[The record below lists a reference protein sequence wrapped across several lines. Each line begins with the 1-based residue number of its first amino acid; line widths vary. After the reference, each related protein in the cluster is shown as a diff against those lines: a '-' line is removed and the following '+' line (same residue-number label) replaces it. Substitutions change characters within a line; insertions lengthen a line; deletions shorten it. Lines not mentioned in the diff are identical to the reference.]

1 MRLSQRA
8 KTVKILYLIGLIVLA
23 VLFLTAP
30 DIGKSILFYKFAI
43 AIAFL
48 IWGILCLALLIINML
63 QKRKEYKRDP
73 DNQADDFEDTF
84 HKTFGN
90 FDFKGIATLL
100 FGILLI
106 GVSAIQMPDCIK
118 DFNAGTTEIVLIN
131 TSAEY
136 HRSTSTRGFSRK
148 YYSLKGTELSTG
160 ENYKFRFERLSE
172 SVVNA
177 LNHDFTKVEMV
188 IYPNTKAVV
197 SMEIHC
203 TDKTIIL
210 PGEQIVVK
218 EDVSEEIETE
228 PLNPEDYDLPDYEIG
243 SDYRDF
249 MQNMNSYTFSKGF
262 WLRHEIVTPDNME
275 YMQIKE
281 QELKDAYDIPDDC
294 TYAIYYKSEIEMIVV
309 YQKES
314 FEIVDVLVRPIEESL

>member
-1 MRLSQRA
+1 MRLSLNA
-8 KTVKILYLIGLIVLA
+8 KTVKILYFIGMIVLA
-23 VLFLTAP
+23 VLFLMTP
-30 DIGKSILFYKFAI
+30 DMGKTVLFYKFAI
-43 AIAFL
+43 AIAFFV
-48 IWGILCLALLIINML
+48 WGIFCLLLLIINIL
-63 QKRKEYKRDP
+63 QKRKEYKSDP
-73 DNQADDFEDTF
+73 DNQADDLNDTF
-84 HKTFGN
+84 HKAFQN
-90 FDFKGIATLL
+90 FDFKGIVMLL

-106 GVSAIQMPDCIK
+106 VVSLIQIPDCVK
-118 DFNAGTTEIVLIN
+118 DINTGTTEIVLVN
-131 TSAEY
+131 TSIEY
-136 HRSTSTRGFSRK
+136 RRSTSSRGFSRK

-160 ENYKFRFERLSE
+160 ENYKFRFEHLSE
-172 SVVNA
+172 TVFNA
-177 LNHDFTKVEMV
+177 LSRDFTKVEMV

-203 TDKTIIL
+203 TDKTIVL
-210 PGEQIVVK
+210 PDEKIIVK
-218 EDVSEEIETE
+218 EESSEEIKAE
-228 PLNPEDYDLPDYEIG
+228 PLNPKDYDLPDYEIG

-281 QELKDAYDIPDDC
+281 QELRDAYDIPDDC

-314 FEIVDVLVRPIEESL
+314 FEIADVFVRTIEESL